1 MLTSCQ
7 VQGSVLGIVSGI
19 NRAASVK
26 QGLYDAGLPKC
37 SSVVQRRAAVL
48 HTAPSGANLPCSG
61 GQCYRQVIEG
71 WHENADGMSGLL
83 SSRQYYCR
91 CRLSSTFVRDSTG
104 SLEANRRFTISRR
117 PQRAAMCR
125 GLSSMDCSV
134 TAANFA
140 PNSTSRHIA
149 STFEGP

>member
-1 MLTSCQ
+1 MQMVWFGLAFFKAILLQ
-7 VQGSVLGIVSGI
+7 VWT
-19 NRAASVK
+19 
-26 QGLYDAGLPKC
+26 GL
-37 SSVVQRRAAVL
+37 R
-48 HTAPSGANLPCSG
+48 
-61 GQCYRQVIEG
+61 I
-71 WHENADGMSGLL
+71 
-83 SSRQYYCR
+83 
-91 CRLSSTFVRDSTG
+91 TFVRDSTG
-104 SLEANRRFTISRR
+104 SLEANRRFTMSRR